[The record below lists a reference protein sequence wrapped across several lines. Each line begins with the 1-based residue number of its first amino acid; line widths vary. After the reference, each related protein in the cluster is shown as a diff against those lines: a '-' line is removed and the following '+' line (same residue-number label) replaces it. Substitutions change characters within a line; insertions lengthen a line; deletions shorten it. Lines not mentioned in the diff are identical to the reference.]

1 LYEPQITRTLVVLKP
16 DAIRRGLVGEIFRR
30 FENKGLKIVTSDLRL
45 ISDEL
50 AKQHYVEHA
59 YDGEFYQKMCD
70 ALTAG
75 PVMPAILEGISAVD
89 SSRQLIGQASPLH
102 HSPIGTIRADFA
114 IHEPFNLV
122 HGSDSPAAA
131 KREITLW
138 YGAKWC
144 KVDNPNPH
152 KAKPTATT
160 DEVAIPA
167 GELIKML
174 QPPKK
179 GMTKELMVEKIVD
192 TMAGDA
198 SSYIKNTPEGFNDWM
213 IKWIGSPA
221 AIGAAV
227 GNPNA
232 NV

>member
-1 LYEPQITRTLVVLKP
+1 MYEPQITRTLVVLKP

-122 HGSDSPAAA
+122 HGSDSPSAA

-144 KVDNPNPH
+144 KVDNPNP
-152 KAKPTATT
+152 KSKPKSTPTATA
-160 DEVAIPA
+160 DEIAIPA

-179 GMTKELMVEKIVD
+179 GMTKELMVDKIVD
-192 TMAGDA
+192 TNGESA
-198 SSYIKNTPEGFNDWM
+198 YIKPSPELQDWM
-213 IKWIGSPA
+213 QKFVVGSP
-221 AIGAAV
+221 V